1 MHGRGFASGIHKM
14 KQTALFARLNKL
26 QACRSSRMN
35 FGEDNTMN
43 GSLRHVAVALL
54 TAASLIVSPAFAQ
67 ALQGQDPSPAQ
78 QQQGQTAPNAQPASQ
93 PGAQTGSAASEPAR
107 DLKATMGP
115 DYSYG
120 RAASPNIFAPY
131 APQNVPE
138 PMLTNSTRLDQ
149 LIQDGKLMLSLDD
162 AISLALEN
170 NLNISVARF
179 TPWIAETQL
188 LKAEAGGIPQSNS
201 TQQVVLGTSPSVSF
215 DPIVSV
221 GYSWQHGNFPVN
233 NPFISGTGTGTN
245 ILVVNQNTSAV
256 NFGYTEG
263 FHTGTNLQITLN
275 TARTATNEPDVFFN
289 PAFTPVLSATLS
301 QPLLNGFGIL
311 PNTRYIIE
319 QKNTIKAAN
328 SLFAQQVIAVV
339 TQTSND
345 YWELVYDRQNVKV
358 EEAAVG
364 VSQKLWEDNKKQL
377 EIGTMAPLDVLTAE
391 SQLATDQQNL
401 IVAQTTKLQQETV
414 LLNDIAKSLLAKDV
428 AGIEIVPTTPITIP
442 DIVENIPLQ
451 DAVQEA
457 WRKRPELYQT
467 DLSRKN
473 AEIEVKVLRNA
484 LLPSLNAYIQYTSQG
499 LYGTGINT
507 NTVAG
512 QFIADPA
519 APLVGADGIPILIN
533 GNPVFAGVPATTTSL
548 SHGGVSQALTN
559 VFENQYPTY
568 AAGLT
573 LTMPLRN
580 RSAQA
585 DSARA
590 QFDERQL
597 QVQYRQTEN
606 TIVINVRNA
615 IIALAQDRSQVAAA
629 EKARNLAQQTLDAEQ
644 KKYQL
649 GSSTSYQVVL
659 RSRDLTAAQG
669 TALRAQANLAE
680 ALVNFNQAMGR
691 TLEVQHITVADAM
704 RGATGRDPLIP
715 GTPEPGS
722 MVGAK

>member
-1 MHGRGFASGIHKM
+1 
-14 KQTALFARLNKL
+14 
-26 QACRSSRMN
+26 
-35 FGEDNTMN
+35 MN

-67 ALQGQDPSPAQ
+67 AQQAQNQSPAQ
-78 QQQGQTAPNAQPASQ
+78 QQQGQTGQGQQPASQ
-93 PGAQTGSAASEPAR
+93 PGAQTGSSASEPVR
-107 DLKATMGP
+107 NLREGMGA
-115 DYSYG
+115 DYSTG
-120 RAASPNIFAPY
+120 KPMFPNIFAPY
-131 APQNVPE
+131 APRSMPE

-170 NLNISVARF
+170 NLNIFVERF
-179 TPWIAETQL
+179 APWIAETQL
-188 LKAEAGGIPQSNS
+188 LKAQAGGVPQSLS
-201 TQQVVLGTSPSVSF
+201 TQQVVLGSSPSVSF
-215 DPIVSV
+215 DPVLSV
-221 GYSWQHGNFPVN
+221 GYSWQHANVPVN
-233 NPFISGTGTGTN
+233 NPFISGTGTGTD
-245 ILVVNQNTSAV
+245 ILVVNQNYSAV
-256 NFGYTEG
+256 NFGYTQG
-263 FHTGTNLQITLN
+263 FHTGTNFSVTLN
-275 TARTATNEPDVFFN
+275 TARSATNEPDVFFN
-289 PAFTPVLSATLS
+289 PAFTPILTATLS

-328 SLFAQQVIAVV
+328 SQFAQQVIAVV
-339 TQTSND
+339 TQVSND

-358 EEAAVG
+358 QEAAVG

-428 AGIEIVPTTPITIP
+428 AGIEIVPTTAIAIP
-442 DIVENIPLQ
+442 DVVENIPLQ

-457 WRKRPELYQT
+457 WRKRPELYQA
-467 DLSRKN
+467 DLNLKNSR
-473 AEIEVKVLRNA
+473 IEVKATRNA
-484 LLPSLNAYIQYTSQG
+484 LLPSLNAYVQYQAQG
-499 LYGTGINT
+499 LNGTGINT
-507 NTVAG
+507 TNVPG
-512 QFIADPA
+512 SFIADTG
-519 APLVGADGIPILIN
+519 APLVGPDGVPVVIA
-533 GNPVFAGVPATTTSL
+533 GNEAFVGLPATTTTL
-548 SHGGVSQALTN
+548 THGGVGDALSD
-559 VFENQYPTY
+559 VFKNQYPTY
-568 AAGLT
+568 SAGVT
-573 LTMPLRN
+573 LTMPIRN

-597 QVQYRQTEN
+597 QVEYRQTEN

-615 IIALAQDRSQVAAA
+615 IIALQQDRSQVAAA

-659 RSRDLTAAQG
+659 RSRDLTSAQG
-669 TALRAQANLAE
+669 TAIRAQANLAE
-680 ALVNFNQAMGR
+680 ALVLFNQAMGR
-691 TLEVQHITVADAM
+691 TLEVQHITVADAL
-704 RGATGRDPLIP
+704 RGTPARDPLIP
-715 GTPEPGS
+715 GTPDGAS

>member
-1 MHGRGFASGIHKM
+1 M
-14 KQTALFARLNKL
+14 KQIPLFARLNNL
-26 QACRSSRMN
+26 QDCAGSTKFFR
-35 FGEDNTMN
+35 EDNTMN
-43 GSLRHVAVALL
+43 GSLSHVAVALL
-54 TAASLIVSPAFAQ
+54 TAASLIVTPKYTQAQ
-67 ALQGQDPSPAQ
+67 QGQNQSQAQ
-78 QQQGQTAPNAQPASQ
+78 TQQGQTAAGAQPASQ

-107 DLKATMGP
+107 NLKESRGA
-115 DYSYG
+115 DYSTG
-120 RAASPNIFAPY
+120 KPVFPNIFSPY
-131 APQNVPE
+131 APRYIPE

-149 LIQDGKLMLSLDD
+149 LIQDGKLMLSIDD

-170 NLNISVARF
+170 NLNIFVERF
-179 TPWIAETQL
+179 QPWIAETQL
-188 LKAEAGGIPQSNS
+188 LKAQAGGIPQSLS
-201 TQQVVLGTSPSVSF
+201 TQQVVLGSSPSVSF
-215 DPIVSV
+215 DPVFTAS
-221 GYSWQHGNFPVN
+221 YNWYHANTPVN

-245 ILVVNQNTSAV
+245 ILVVNQNLSAV
-256 NFGYTEG
+256 DFGYTQG
-263 FHTGTNLQITLN
+263 FHTGTNFQVTLN

-289 PAFTPVLSATLS
+289 PAFTPVLTATLS
-301 QPLLNGFGIL
+301 QPLLNGFGVL

-358 EEAAVG
+358 QEAAVG
-364 VSQKLWEDNKKQL
+364 VSQKLYEDNKKQL

-414 LLNDIAKSLLAKDV
+414 LLNDIAKNLLAKDV
-428 AGIEIVPTTPITIP
+428 AGIEIVPTTPISIP

-457 WRKRPELYQT
+457 WRKRPELYQA
-467 DLSRKN
+467 DLNLKN
-473 AEIEVKVLRNA
+473 AEIEVKATRNA

-499 LYGTGINT
+499 LNGTGINT
-507 NTVAG
+507 ASVAG
-512 QFIADPA
+512 QFVADPA
-519 APLVGADGIPILIN
+519 APLVGADGVPILVN
-533 GNPVFAGVPATTTSL
+533 GNQAFTGVPVTTTTL
-548 SHGGVSQALTN
+548 SHGGVGNALAN

-597 QVQYRQTEN
+597 RVQYRQTEN

-615 IIALAQDRSQVAAA
+615 IIALQQDRSQVAAA

-680 ALVNFNQAMGR
+680 ALVLFNQAMGR

-704 RGATGRDPLIP
+704 RGAASRDPLIP
-715 GTPEPGS
+715 GTPDPGS
-722 MVGAK
+722 VVGAK

>member
-1 MHGRGFASGIHKM
+1 MHGPGVASKIHKM
-14 KQTALFARLNKL
+14 KQTPLFARLSKL
-26 QACRSSRMN
+26 QACRSSRKN
-35 FGEDNTMN
+35 CGEDNTMN

-54 TAASLIVSPAFAQ
+54 TAASLIVSPAYAQ
-67 ALQGQDPSPAQ
+67 AQQGPVQDQGQSSAQ
-78 QQQGQTAPNAQPASQ
+78 QQQGQIAPGAQPASK
-93 PGAQTGSAASEPAR
+93 PGAQTGSAASEPTR
-107 DLKATMGP
+107 DLKEGMGA
-115 DYSYG
+115 DYSTG
-120 RAASPNIFAPY
+120 KPMFPNIFAPY
-131 APQNVPE
+131 APRSMPE

-170 NLNISVARF
+170 NLNIFVERF
-179 TPWIAETQL
+179 APWIAETQL
-188 LKAEAGGIPQSNS
+188 LN
-201 TQQVVLGTSPSVSF
+201 TQQVVLGSSPSVSF
-215 DPIVSV
+215 DPVLSV
-221 GYSWQHGNFPVN
+221 GYSWQHANVPVN
-233 NPFISGTGTGTN
+233 NPFISGTGTGN
-245 ILVVNQNTSAV
+245 DILVVNQNYSAV
-256 NFGYTEG
+256 NFGYTQG
-263 FHTGTNLQITLN
+263 FHTGTNFSVTLN
-275 TARTATNEPDVFFN
+275 TARSATNEPDVFFN
-289 PAFTPVLSATLS
+289 PAFTPILTATLS

-328 SLFAQQVIAVV
+328 SQFAQQVIAVV
-339 TQTSND
+339 TQTSDD
-345 YWELVYDRQNVKV
+345 YWELVYDRENVKV

-364 VSQKLWEDNKKQL
+364 VSHKLWEDNKKQL

-428 AGIEIVPTTPITIP
+428 AGNEIVPTTPISTP
-442 DIVENIPLQ
+442 DVVENIPLQ

-457 WRKRPELYQT
+457 WKKRPELYQA
-467 DLSRKN
+467 DLNLKNSR
-473 AEIEVKVLRNA
+473 IEVKATRNA
-484 LLPSLNAYIQYTSQG
+484 LLPSLNAYIQYQAQG
-499 LYGTGINT
+499 LNGTGINT
-507 NTVAG
+507 TNVPG
-512 QFIADPA
+512 SFIADTG
-519 APLVGADGIPILIN
+519 APLVGPDGVPLVIGAN
-533 GNPVFAGVPATTTSL
+533 EAFVGVPATTTSL
-548 SHGGVSQALTN
+548 THGGVSDALSD
-559 VFENQYPTY
+559 VFKNQYPTY
-568 AAGLT
+568 SAGVT

-597 QVQYRQTEN
+597 QVEYRQTEN

-680 ALVNFNQAMGR
+680 ASVLFNQAMGR

-704 RGATGRDPLIP
+704 RGATTRDPLIP
-715 GTPEPGS
+715 GTPEAGS
-722 MVGAK
+722 VAGAK

>member
-1 MHGRGFASGIHKM
+1 MHGRGVASKIHKM
-14 KQTALFARLNKL
+14 KQTPWFARLNKL
-26 QACRSSRMN
+26 QACRSSRTN

-54 TAASLIVSPAFAQ
+54 TAASLIVTPAFAQ
-67 ALQGQDPSPAQ
+67 AQEGQNQSQAQ
-78 QQQGQTAPNAQPASQ
+78 QQPGQTGQGEQPASQ
-93 PGAQTGSAASEPAR
+93 PGAQTGSAATEPVR
-107 DLKATMGP
+107 NLREGMGA
-115 DYSYG
+115 DYSTG
-120 RAASPNIFAPY
+120 KPMFPNIFAPY
-131 APQNVPE
+131 APRSMPE

-170 NLNISVARF
+170 NLNIFVERF
-179 TPWIAETQL
+179 APWIAETQL
-188 LKAEAGGIPQSNS
+188 LKAQAGGVPQSLS
-201 TQQVVLGTSPSVSF
+201 TQQVVLGSSPSVSF
-215 DPIVSV
+215 DPVLSV
-221 GYSWQHGNFPVN
+221 GYSWQHANVPVN
-233 NPFISGTGTGTN
+233 NPFISGTGTGTD
-245 ILVVNQNTSAV
+245 ILVVNQNYSAV
-256 NFGYTEG
+256 NFGYTQG
-263 FHTGTNLQITLN
+263 FHTGTNFSVTLN
-275 TARTATNEPDVFFN
+275 TARSATNEPDVFFN
-289 PAFTPVLSATLS
+289 PAFTPILTATLT

-319 QKNTIKAAN
+319 QKNSIKAAN

-364 VSQKLWEDNKKQL
+364 VSQKLYEDNKKQL

-414 LLNDIAKSLLAKDV
+414 LLNDIAKNLLAKDV

-442 DIVENIPLQ
+442 DVGENMPLQ

-457 WRKRPELYQT
+457 WRKRPELYQV
-467 DLSRKN
+467 DLNLKNSR
-473 AEIEVKVLRNA
+473 IEVKATRNA
-484 LLPSLNAYIQYTSQG
+484 LLPSLNAYIQYQAQG
-499 LYGTGINT
+499 LNGTGFNT
-507 NTVAG
+507 TGVNGTFV
-512 QFIADPA
+512 ADPQ
-519 APLVGADGIPILIN
+519 APLVDANGVPILIN
-533 GNPVFAGVPATTTSL
+533 GNEAFTGSPASTTAVT
-548 SHGGVSQALTN
+548 HGGVGDALDDI
-559 VFENQYPTY
+559 FKNQFPTY
-568 AAGLT
+568 SAGIT
-573 LTMPLRN
+573 LTMALRN

-680 ALVNFNQAMGR
+680 ALVLFNQAMGR

-704 RGATGRDPLIP
+704 RGATTRDPLIP

-722 MVGAK
+722 VVGAK